1 MEYMAEAFPITE
13 QHSVD
18 IQRQPTYYL
27 GPGGRQF
34 KSARPDQIQLS
45 YGVAV
50 LVLTQKW
57 SVDSNADSN
66 QIADV
71 GIGVE

>member
-1 MEYMAEAFPITE
+1 M
-13 QHSVD
+13 
-18 IQRQPTYYL
+18 
-27 GPGGRQF
+27 
-34 KSARPDQIQLS
+34 
-45 YGVAV
+45 AV

-66 QIADV
+66 QIPDV